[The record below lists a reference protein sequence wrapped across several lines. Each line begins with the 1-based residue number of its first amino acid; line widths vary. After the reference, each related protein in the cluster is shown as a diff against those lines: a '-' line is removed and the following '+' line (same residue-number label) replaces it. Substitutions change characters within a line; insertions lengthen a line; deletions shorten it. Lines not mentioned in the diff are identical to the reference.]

1 MVPGEVLYSQ
11 GRVAAHHKQDIFSMY
26 DTVYKTYIF
35 LSIDQPGSAG
45 L

>member
-1 MVPGEVLYSQ
+1 MVVPGEVLYSQ
-11 GRVAAHHKQDIFSMY
+11 GRVAHHKQDVISMY